1 MPRKPSIRKRGF
13 TSSGGAEC
21 AEVVAAHPLFRSGE
35 RGSLPPNHSGGAMGA
50 FLMWLLIVG
59 LFIVTT
65 ATFGWIGAVAWAI
78 AWLFVIWQLTRSVI
92 SPMR

>member
-1 MPRKPSIRKRGF
+1 
-13 TSSGGAEC
+13 
-21 AEVVAAHPLFRSGE
+21 
-35 RGSLPPNHSGGAMGA
+35 MGA

-59 LFIVTT
+59 LFIVTA